1 MSSRTSRNFLAADWN
16 VLSPMLMK
24 NKDNLNRFE
33 QDVAEIDTLSAVGLL
48 DSADKAGME
57 GKPAR
62 P

>member
-1 MSSRTSRNFLAADWN
+1 
-16 VLSPMLMK
+16 MK
-24 NKDNLNRFE
+24 NRENLNRFE
-33 QDVAEIDTLSAVGLL
+33 QDVAESDTLSAVGLL